1 MATFRATD
9 GNYIETFQADSM
21 AVALAHAADS
31 WRNGDWD
38 APGTVDVTVSH
49 VDDDGN
55 DTGDPQTVPVLVGS
69 DPPEPACT
77 CDRGHD
83 WRRPVEVERPGL
95 SFEGVLYHVEREG
108 ARRWVAWVDDDTIEH
123 HRLDPSLFRGV
134 EFCGETK
141 RTAVDDVCDTIRA
154 AIQQRDALFAGA
166 IASTSIDQGAST

>member
-83 WRRPVEVERPGL
+83 WRRPVEVVGGLDSNTSHQERN
-95 SFEGVLYHVEREG
+95 
-108 ARRWVAWVDDDTIEH
+108 
-123 HRLDPSLFRGV
+123 
-134 EFCGETK
+134 
-141 RTAVDDVCDTIRA
+141 
-154 AIQQRDALFAGA
+154 
-166 IASTSIDQGAST
+166 